1 VVVVGKSDYACFAA
15 RALDTLGAQVVQVA
29 TGAIQAARPPGG
41 IEYMSPAVGELELGF
56 CQVIG
61 TFDALLDTISDEA
74 KLERVIVRE
83 DDSSA
88 TLATSGV
95 VAELRKQHD
104 CQVYVYTAFLFEYS
118 FLSM

>member
-1 VVVVGKSDYACFAA
+1 MVVVGKSDYACFAA

-29 TGAIQAARPPGG
+29 TGAIQAAAPGG

-74 KLERVIVRE
+74 KLERVVVRK
-83 DDSSA
+83 DDTSA

-104 CQVYVYTAFLFEYS
+104 CKVYVYTAFVF
-118 FLSM
+118 